1 MTSETEKALLTI
13 LKNGEEFEAIRFL
26 IHEIEINIL
35 LDQTNATQAKAFW
48 RTIKKINAGKNDA
61 IDSLCECDNM

>member
-1 MTSETEKALLTI
+1 MTSETEKAILTI
-13 LKNGEEFEAIRFL
+13 LENGEEFEAIKFL

-35 LDQTNATQAKAFW
+35 LNQKNATQAKAFW
-48 RTIKKINAGKNDA
+48 KAIKKINAGKNDA